1 MTKSRSSRG
10 VELIREERVRQY
22 ATKGF
27 CAAHDDDHVDNEL
40 AFAGACYAMLDS
52 VDTKEF
58 DRLWR
63 KMWPFLVTEWSPD
76 KSAINNL
83 VKAGAFI
90 AAEIDRLL
98 RAEEEDP
105 GDVTDNVAQPC
116 QFTWNAVTDSGHE
129 ELLHNLGIWI
139 RWLDSAKGRWT
150 VEGSHVCDP
159 STWCQDDEC
168 ETSVCINYPSSQDLA
183 DAVLLPSPDL
193 RSLTVTLDRGAGV
206 ISFRAIPLRRKGI
219 IKACAFPTPPKAP

>member
-116 QFTWNAVTDSGHE
+116 QFTWNAVTDSGP
-129 ELLHNLGIWI
+129 
-139 RWLDSAKGRWT
+139 RDASASLARHRKLA
-150 VEGSHVCDP
+150 
-159 STWCQDDEC
+159 STI
-168 ETSVCINYPSSQDLA
+168 SVVASGQNPFQN
-183 DAVLLPSPDL
+183 VPK
-193 RSLTVTLDRGAGV
+193 
-206 ISFRAIPLRRKGI
+206 RRRVV
-219 IKACAFPTPPKAP
+219 